1 MKRRERADEPPI
13 SIALCRVVTA
23 ESTVFRPAMILCTPM
38 ASQSMLVGNV
48 RAVTARLSQ
57 RLQMALVGLVFGF
70 VVVSG
75 TPCAAS
81 ARQAGQTPLRTYC
94 AARVVALSRVGNSAS
109 TWRYELAADVPAA
122 LSVQLTMQTST
133 GWYRVAAP
141 TVPLLQDNGTYLSGE
156 ARYKRRQIHSP
167 AQFFELPFAAGRPRY
182 LWVSKVGDAGASPQ
196 TPCPAM
202 WIEHSAHRRHSVKNA
217 KPLSANEAI
226 WSQMDRTQRLNPSVY
241 NPNALPPVAPIAQ
254 AHAVSEPASAAT
266 CRHPFRAARI
276 LHVVAP
282 SYPFA
287 YAGAGERWL
296 ATVAVMVELA
306 PDGSVVGRVLARPS
320 GRKFFDESAL
330 YAAAQTTYSPKIG
343 LCRPVPSYYIFDAEF
358 GPE

>member
-1 MKRRERADEPPI
+1 MSRR
-13 SIALCRVVTA
+13 LQT
-23 ESTVFRPAMILCTPM
+23 T
-38 ASQSMLVGNV
+38 LVGI
-48 RAVTARLSQ
+48 A
-57 RLQMALVGLVFGF
+57 FGF
-70 VVVSG
+70 VVVAA
-75 TPCAAS
+75 TPRGAS
-81 ARQAGQTPLRTYC
+81 AWQSAQVPLRSYC
-94 AARVVALSRVGNSAS
+94 AARVVALSRVGGSGLLSRRPGSAPS
-109 TWRYELAADVPAA
+109 GPAGVASVWRYELAGDVPEAVS
-122 LSVQLTMQTST
+122 LQLTMQTT
-133 GWYRVAAP
+133 KGWYRVAAP
-141 TVPLLQDNGTYLSGE
+141 IVPLLDDNGRYRSSE
-156 ARYKRRQIHSP
+156 ATFERMQVHSP
-167 AQFFELPFAAGRPRY
+167 AQFFELPFAAGRPKY
-182 LWVSKVGDAGASPQ
+182 LWVSKVGDAGASPH

-202 WIEHSAHRRHSVKNA
+202 WIEHSAHRQHSVKNA

-296 ATVAVMVELA
+296 ATVAVMVERA

-320 GRKFFDESAL
+320 GRKFFDENAL
-330 YAAAQTTYSPKIG
+330 YAAAQSTYLPKIG
-343 LCRPVPSYYIFDAEF
+343 LCRPVPSYYIFVAEYSP
-358 GPE
+358 G